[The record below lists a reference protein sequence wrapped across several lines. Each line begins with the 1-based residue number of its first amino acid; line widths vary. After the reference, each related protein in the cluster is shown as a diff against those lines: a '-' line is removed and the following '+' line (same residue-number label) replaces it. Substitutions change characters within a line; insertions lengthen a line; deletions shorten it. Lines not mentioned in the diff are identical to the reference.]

1 MLGLS
6 LGEAEKGDFGVVSRL
21 LTGAAFIATVIGGLV
36 AILNGVTSIAWILGA
51 ILAITA
57 KIVDHVLYQHSVRQ
71 TGDRHLAVVA
81 TVLTYLFL
89 CLTILV
95 ALGLFVFRLT

>member
-1 MLGLS
+1 MKLKKCDLGVIS
-6 LGEAEKGDFGVVSRL
+6 QL
-21 LTGAAFIATVIGGLV
+21 LTGAAFIGPVSGGLV

-57 KIVDHVLYQHSVRQ
+57 KIVDQALYQQSVRQ
-71 TGDRHLAVVA
+71 TGDRNLAVVA

-95 ALGLFVFRLT
+95 ALGLFVFWLI